1 MSIIRYRTPELAGWS
16 PFDRLSS
23 LRELLDSAF
32 QLASTSPEFGSGW
45 APALDVFE
53 DDSKITVQLEA
64 AGMKSFDETEW
75 ARTKSALREHLSS
88 PRLHDGDLVNS
99 RVVEE
104 INQQPQRARPEMVSL
119 RWLAWSGTCSLLL
132 AVGLTVL
139 VLPEQIG
146 WRSDADFSSQ
156 VISARAELPNLSVSE
171 FQAPDQRGVVLWVE
185 GANYI
190 PAEVSV
196 K

>member
-1 MSIIRYRTPELAGWS
+1 
-16 PFDRLSS
+16 
-23 LRELLDSAF
+23 
-32 QLASTSPEFGSGW
+32 
-45 APALDVFE
+45 
-53 DDSKITVQLEA
+53 
-64 AGMKSFDETEW
+64 MKSFDETEW

-104 INQQPQRARPEMVSL
+104 INQQPQSARPEMVSL
-119 RWLAWSGTCSLLL
+119 RWLAWSGACSLLL